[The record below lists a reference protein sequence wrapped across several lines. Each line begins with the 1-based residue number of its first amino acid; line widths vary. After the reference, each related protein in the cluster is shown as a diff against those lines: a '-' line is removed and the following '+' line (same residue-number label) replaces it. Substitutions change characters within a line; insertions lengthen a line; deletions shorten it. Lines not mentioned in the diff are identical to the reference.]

1 MRWVAALVLLVSLLF
16 VSLSACRGEAPVSDL
31 DDVESTLNS
40 IESDINQPG

>member
-1 MRWVAALVLLVSLLF
+1 MRWLAVLALLASLT
-16 VSLSACRGEAPVSDL
+16 ACRGEAPVSDL

>member
-1 MRWVAALVLLVSLLF
+1 MRWVAALVLLVTLT
-16 VSLSACRGEAPVSDL
+16 ACRGEAPVSDL

>member
-1 MRWVAALVLLVSLLF
+1 MRWLAAALLVLSLT
-16 VSLSACRGEAPVSDL
+16 ACRGEEPVSDL

>member
-1 MRWVAALVLLVSLLF
+1 MRWVAALVLLVSLT
-16 VSLSACRGEAPVSDL
+16 ACRGEAPVSDI

>member
-1 MRWVAALVLLVSLLF
+1 MKGIQVRWIVALALLLSLT
-16 VSLSACRGEAPVSDL
+16 ACRGEAPVSDL

>member
-1 MRWVAALVLLVSLLF
+1 MRWIALALLV
-16 VSLSACRGEAPVSDL
+16 VSLTACRGEAPVSDL

>member
-1 MRWVAALVLLVSLLF
+1 MRWVALVLLVLSLT
-16 VSLSACRGEAPVSDL
+16 ACRGEAPVSDL

>member
-1 MRWVAALVLLVSLLF
+1 VRWAAAVVLLFALT
-16 VSLSACRGEAPVSDL
+16 ACRGEAPVSDL

>member
-1 MRWVAALVLLVSLLF
+1 MRWVAAAVLLLTLT
-16 VSLSACRGEAPVSDL
+16 ACRGEAPVSDL

>member
-1 MRWVAALVLLVSLLF
+1 MRWVAAAVLLFALT
-16 VSLSACRGEAPVSDL
+16 ACRGEEPAPDL

>member
-1 MRWVAALVLLVSLLF
+1 VRWLAAAALLLSLSVSLA
-16 VSLSACRGEAPVSDL
+16 ACRGEAPVSDL

>member
-1 MRWVAALVLLVSLLF
+1 MAALVLLVSLT
-16 VSLSACRGEAPVSDL
+16 ACRGEAQVPDL

>member
-1 MRWVAALVLLVSLLF
+1 MRWLIALLLVASLA
-16 VSLSACRGEAPVSDL
+16 ACRGEEPVSDL

>member
-1 MRWVAALVLLVSLLF
+1 MRWVLAAVLLVSLT
-16 VSLSACRGEAPVSDL
+16 ACRGEAPASDL

>member
-1 MRWVAALVLLVSLLF
+1 MRWVAAALLV
-16 VSLSACRGEAPVSDL
+16 VSLTACRGETPAPDL

>member
-1 MRWVAALVLLVSLLF
+1 MRWIAALVLLVSLT
-16 VSLSACRGEAPVSDL
+16 ACRGEAPMSDL

>member
-1 MRWVAALVLLVSLLF
+1 MRWVAALVLLVSLT
-16 VSLSACRGEAPVSDL
+16 ACRSEAPVSDL

>member
-1 MRWVAALVLLVSLLF
+1 MRWIAALVLLVSLT
-16 VSLSACRGEAPVSDL
+16 ACRGEAPVSDL

>member
-1 MRWVAALVLLVSLLF
+1 MRWLAVLALLLSLT
-16 VSLSACRGEAPVSDL
+16 ACRGEAPVSDI

>member
-1 MRWVAALVLLVSLLF
+1 MRWVAALVLLVSLT
-16 VSLSACRGEAPVSDL
+16 ACRGEAPPSDL